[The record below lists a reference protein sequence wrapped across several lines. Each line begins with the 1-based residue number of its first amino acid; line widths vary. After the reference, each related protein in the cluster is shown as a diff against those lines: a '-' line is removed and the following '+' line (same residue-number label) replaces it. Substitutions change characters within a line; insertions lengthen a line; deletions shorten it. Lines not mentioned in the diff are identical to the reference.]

1 MFFQTGVAAQ
11 NAALAV
17 HSALPF
23 LAYRTEPPPCFV
35 VHATSHLIRY
45 EEDAYSKLLGVN
57 ALLAGD
63 EERVMCARDIEV
75 HLARLAAVGCAPS
88 MILVELPHRELG
100 CETPSW
106 DELVQMRKLA
116 DQYGVPMH
124 LDGARL
130 WEIAPYY
137 AETAGVSI
145 SEIVRLFD
153 SAYVSFYKGLGALT
167 GAMLLG
173 DRKFIGEAGVWRRRL
188 GANPYT
194 SMPYALSCRDAFRRH
209 ADTFGARW
217 QKMRRL
223 VPLLAAAAEA
233 EGATFRTIP
242 AEPQS
247 CQAHACI
254 AAGGATE
261 AAMDAARDAVEAE
274 CGVRL
279 YGRLLGRPPEPPAA
293 RDGGSGG
300 DEEAAAEEHYFEWH
314 IGPGHVELDDAL
326 FVEAWASFFRELAR
340 RGVST

>member
-1 MFFQTGVAAQ
+1 
-11 NAALAV
+11 
-17 HSALPF
+17 
-23 LAYRTEPPPCFV
+23 
-35 VHATSHLIRY
+35 
-45 EEDAYSKLLGVN
+45 
-57 ALLAGD
+57 
-63 EERVMCARDIEV
+63 
-75 HLARLAAVGCAPS
+75 
-88 MILVELPHRELG
+88 
-100 CETPSW
+100 
-106 DELVQMRKLA
+106 MRKLA

-314 IGPGHVELDDAL
+314 IGPGHVELDDSL